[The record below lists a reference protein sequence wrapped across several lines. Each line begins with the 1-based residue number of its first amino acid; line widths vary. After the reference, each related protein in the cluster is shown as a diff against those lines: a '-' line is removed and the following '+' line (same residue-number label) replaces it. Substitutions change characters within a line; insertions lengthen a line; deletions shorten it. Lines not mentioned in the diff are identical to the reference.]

1 MAEPYVPVAQLDTY
15 DALMTELEVTTD
27 YAETNA
33 TALSTAVNNTLAYK
47 NTAENLAASSFDL
60 LFLVGA

>member
-33 TALSTAVNNTLAYK
+33 TALSTAVDNTLTYK

>member
-27 YAETNA
+27 YADTNA
-33 TALSTAVNNTLAYK
+33 TALETAVNNTLTHK
-47 NTAENLAASSFDL
+47 ETAESL
-60 LFLVGA
+60 LTSKFELVFLVGA

>member
-1 MAEPYVPVAQLDTY
+1 MAEPYVPVTSLDTY

-33 TALSTAVNNTLAYK
+33 TALSTSVANTLAYK
-47 NTAENLAASSFDL
+47 NTAEALLNSNFDI

>member
-1 MAEPYVPVAQLDTY
+1 MAEPYVPVASLNTY

-33 TALSTAVNNTLAYK
+33 TALSTSVANSLTYK
-47 NTAENLAASSFDL
+47 NTAESALSSKFDM